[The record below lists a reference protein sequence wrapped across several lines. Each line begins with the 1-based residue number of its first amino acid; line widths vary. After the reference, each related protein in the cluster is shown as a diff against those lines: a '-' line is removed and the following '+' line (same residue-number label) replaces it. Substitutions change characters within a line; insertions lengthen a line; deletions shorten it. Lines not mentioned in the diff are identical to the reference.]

1 MEPERRP
8 WTLAAVLTRLATLL
22 LLAGLVVGTV
32 IAGTHAGKSGAGSS
46 APASLGPAQRLST
59 QETAGLWCPAGAAF
73 SHDGARLAVFGPA
86 TGCDAQGAL
95 IGRDQPHMLAV
106 YDTRAGVIERLMPL
120 DTLVTSS
127 LASRS
132 SGHARAVRAVRYVG
146 LGWTPDDT
154 RFAALFAAFDA
165 PGPATQ
171 DALIASGMLLVDIT
185 TGTGTLIHGDGGF
198 FDAPLGSYGG
208 LPVYDVAGSAV
219 SAPFVLPAGLAF
231 AWSGQD
237 RPEAILPLDGQP
249 PRQLPISAGPR
260 YPIGQ
265 PSGGATFTIWQPG
278 YVLGPR
284 ASAAFA
290 GIHGTTGAFVTT
302 FPTWS
307 PAGTHATL
315 IVAGVALAT
324 PPNLPPAP
332 SASSATPGAGP
343 LVLAPD
349 SLTQVPARDAALVA
363 VQREIGADGWAQ
375 VAWNPDGSLLA
386 SIACVVGGDETLVL
400 RDTRTG
406 ESVSAEPLRL
416 PAGDPG
422 CRGFSAG
429 EDIGDYPQPNL
440 TLLWS
445 PDGAHVLVSDQHA
458 GQLTLWSVTTTHA
471 ASETAP

>member
-8 WTLAAVLTRLATLL
+8 WTLAALLTRLATLL
-22 LLAGLVVGTV
+22 LLAGLVIGTV
-32 IAGTHAGKSGAGSS
+32 IAGTHAGKSGAGSP
-46 APASLGPAQRLST
+46 APATLGPAQRLST

-73 SHDGARLAVFGPA
+73 SRDGARLAVFGPA
-86 TGCDAQGAL
+86 AGCDAQGAL
-95 IGRDQPHMLAV
+95 IARDQPHVLAV
-106 YDTRAGVIERLMPL
+106 YDTRAGEIERLIPL
-120 DTLVTSS
+120 DTLVASS
-127 LASRS
+127 LAARS
-132 SGHARAVRAVRYVG
+132 PDHARIVRAVRYVG

-154 RFAALFAAFDA
+154 RFAALFAAFDT
-165 PGPATQ
+165 PGPASQ
-171 DALIASGMLLVDIT
+171 DALVASGMVLVDIA
-185 TGTGTLIHGDGGF
+185 TGTGMLIHGDGGF
-198 FDAPLGSYGG
+198 FDAPLGSYVG
-208 LPVYDVAGSAV
+208 LPIYDVAGAAV
-219 SAPFVLPAGLAF
+219 SAPYVSPAGLAF
-231 AWSGQD
+231 AWSGRDQ
-237 RPEAILPLDGQP
+237 PEAILPLDGQA

-260 YPIGQ
+260 YPVGQ
-265 PSGGATFTIWQPG
+265 PAGGATFTIWQPG

-307 PAGTHATL
+307 PSGTHSTL
-315 IVAGVALAT
+315 MVAGVALAT
-324 PPNLPPAP
+324 PPDIPPVPA
-332 SASSATPGAGP
+332 ATPGAGP

-349 SLTQVPARDAALVA
+349 RLTRVPARDAALLA

-386 SIACVVGGDETLVL
+386 SIACVAGDDETLTL
-400 RDTRTG
+400 RDTQAG
-406 ESVSAEPLRL
+406 AIVSAEPLRL

-458 GQLTLWSVTTTHA
+458 GQLTLWGVTTMPV
-471 ASETAP
+471 ASEAAP

>member
-1 MEPERRP
+1 MEPERRS
-8 WTLAAVLTRLATLL
+8 WTLAGVFTRLATLL

-32 IAGTHAGKSGAGSS
+32 IAGTHADKSGAGSP
-46 APASLGPAQRLST
+46 APATLGPAQRLST

-86 TGCDAQGAL
+86 AGCDAHGAL
-95 IGRDQPHMLAV
+95 IRRDQSHVLAV
-106 YDTRAGVIERLMPL
+106 YDTRAGVIERLIPL
-120 DTLVTSS
+120 DPLVASS

-132 SGHARAVRAVRYVG
+132 SGQARAVRAVRYVG

-154 RFAALFAAFDA
+154 RFAALFAAFDT

-171 DALIASGMLLVDIT
+171 DALVASGIVLVDIT
-185 TGTGTLIHGDGGF
+185 TGAGTLIHGDGGF
-198 FDAPLGSYGG
+198 FDAPLGAYVG
-208 LPVYDVAGSAV
+208 LPVYDLAGGAV
-219 SAPFVLPAGLAF
+219 SAPFVSPAGLAF
-231 AWSGQD
+231 AWSGQE
-237 RPEAILPLDGQP
+237 RPEAILPLDGPP

-260 YPIGQ
+260 YPVGQ
-265 PSGGATFTIWQPG
+265 PGGGATFTIWQPG

-307 PAGTHATL
+307 PSGAHATL
-315 IVAGVALAT
+315 MVAGVALAA
-324 PPNLPPAP
+324 PPDMP
-332 SASSATPGAGP
+332 SAPAVPLGAGP

-349 SLTQVPARDAALVA
+349 RLTQVPARDAALVA

-386 SIACVVGGDETLVL
+386 SIACVADGGGETLTL
-400 RDTRTG
+400 RDTQTG
-406 ESVSAEPLRL
+406 AIMSAEPLRL

-422 CRGFSAG
+422 CRGFGAG
-429 EDIGDYPQPNL
+429 EDTGDYPQSNL

-458 GQLTLWSVTTTHA
+458 GQLTLWSVTATHA
-471 ASETAP
+471 ASETGQ

>member
-8 WTLAAVLTRLATLL
+8 WTLTTLLTRLATLL
-22 LLAGLVVGTV
+22 LLAALVVGTV
-32 IAGTHAGKSGAGSS
+32 IAGTHAGKSGAGSP
-46 APASLGPAQRLST
+46 APATLGPALRLST

-86 TGCDAQGAL
+86 AGCDAQGAL
-95 IGRDQPHMLAV
+95 VRRDQRHVLAV
-106 YDTRAGVIERLMPL
+106 YDTHAGAIERLIPL
-120 DTLVTSS
+120 DTLVAPS
-127 LASRS
+127 LAPRS
-132 SGHARAVRAVRYVG
+132 AGHARAVRAVRYVG

-154 RFAALFAAFDA
+154 RFAALFAAFDT

-171 DALIASGMLLVDIT
+171 DALVASGVVLVDIA
-185 TGTGTLIHGDGGF
+185 TGAGTLIHGDGGF
-198 FDAPLGSYGG
+198 FDAPLGSYVG
-208 LPVYDVAGSAV
+208 LPVYDLTAAAV
-219 SAPFVLPAGLAF
+219 SAPFASPAGLAF

-237 RPEAILPLDGQP
+237 RPEAILPLDGRP
-249 PRQLPISAGPR
+249 LRQLPISAGPR
-260 YPIGQ
+260 YPVGQ

-290 GIHGTTGAFVTT
+290 GIHGTTGAFVTA

-307 PAGTHATL
+307 SSGTHATL
-315 IVAGVALAT
+315 MVAGVALAAPSNT
-324 PPNLPPAP
+324 PPAP
-332 SASSATPGAGP
+332 SATPGAGP

-349 SLTQVPARDAALVA
+349 SLTLVPARDAALRA

-386 SIACVVGGDETLVL
+386 SIACVTGGVETLTL
-400 RDTRTG
+400 RDTTTG
-406 ESVSAEPLRL
+406 AVVSAEPLRL

-429 EDIGDYPQPNL
+429 EDIGDYPQSNL
-440 TLLWS
+440 SLLWS
-445 PDGAHVLVSDQHA
+445 PDGAHVLVSDQQA
-458 GQLTLWSVTTTHA
+458 GQLTLWSVTNARA